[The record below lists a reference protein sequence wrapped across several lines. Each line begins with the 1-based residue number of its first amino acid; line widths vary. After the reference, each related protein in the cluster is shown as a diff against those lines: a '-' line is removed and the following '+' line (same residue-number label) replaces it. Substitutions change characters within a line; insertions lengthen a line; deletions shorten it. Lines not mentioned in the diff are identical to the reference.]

1 MDYVLKL
8 RHNVYG
14 QKQAGRVWNQYL
26 VTHLVNTLEYVSYH
40 GNVIYVLYTDD
51 SILAGPSQ
59 DEIDQAISDIK
70 EAGLNITVEGDVQDF
85 LGVNIERHDDGTIT
99 FSQPHLIDKILQTV
113 RLGTEDKNRD
123 TPAATSRIQTQTLR
137 GLT

>member
-26 VTHLVNTLEYVSYH
+26 VTHLVNTLEYVFYR
-40 GNVIYVLYTDD
+40 GNVVYVLYTDD

-59 DEIDQAISDIK
+59 DESTKLSQISR
-70 EAGLNITVEGDVQDF
+70 EQDS
-85 LGVNIERHDDGTIT
+85 T
-99 FSQPHLIDKILQTV
+99 SQLKAMF
-113 RLGTEDKNRD
+113 K
-123 TPAATSRIQTQTLR
+123 TS
-137 GLT
+137 

>member
-8 RHNVYG
+8 HHNVHG

-40 GNVIYVLYTDD
+40 GNVVYVLYTDD

-59 DEIDQAISDIK
+59 DESTKLSQISR
-70 EAGLNITVEGDVQDF
+70 EQDS
-85 LGVNIERHDDGTIT
+85 T
-99 FSQPHLIDKILQTV
+99 SQLKAMF
-113 RLGTEDKNRD
+113 K
-123 TPAATSRIQTQTLR
+123 TS
-137 GLT
+137 